1 MTRHVIVH
9 QFDPTRHVAGGIAGY
24 IRDLIEHGGEDHDF
38 AVVGVE
44 KRGKGMLGRWRT
56 VDIGGRSIE
65 FMPVAHME
73 AGNQQRFIPHSFR
86 LAYGLLRYRPR
97 LDDAIIH
104 NHRPELGAVT
114 SVIFPKARRV
124 QFIHDDALEAFSWRK
139 ETMWRFFPRVFQ
151 LFERRAV
158 STAERA
164 LVMRSSTLSRV
175 GRHSSTAVMGANWY
189 DARYFHTTGR
199 RSRSGS
205 RPRIGWAGRFEPPK
219 DPLTA
224 VGVFAELRAR
234 GVEFEAWMAG
244 AGTLSQDVRTAV
256 DAAGLGG
263 IVRLPGVLSPA
274 ELADEFRQSDLF
286 LMTSRW
292 EGIPRAAIEA
302 RACGVPVVSTAVGEL
317 PAMITDGVN
326 GFVSS
331 SRSVGDIAATVEQGL
346 TLTPGESIAVT
357 VADLEVGLIVPKLL
371 NQVAGGRG

>member
-1 MTRHVIVH
+1 VTRHVIVH

-24 IRDLIEHGGEDHDF
+24 IRDLIEHGGDDHTF

-44 KRGKGMLGRWRT
+44 KRGQGVLGRWRT
-56 VDIGGRSIE
+56 VEIGGRSIE

-73 AGNQQRFIPHSFR
+73 AGNQQRFIPHSLR
-86 LAYGLLRYRPR
+86 LAYGLVRYRPR
-97 LDDAIIH
+97 LNGAIVH

-114 SVIFPKARRV
+114 SIIFPRARRV

-139 ETMWRFFPRVFQ
+139 ETMWRFFPGVFK

-158 STAERA
+158 GTAERA

-175 GRHSSTAVMGANWY
+175 RRHSSTAAMGANWY
-189 DARYFHTTGR
+189 DARYFHLGR
-199 RSRSGS
+199 RERSAPPS
-205 RPRIGWAGRFEPPK
+205 RIGWAGRFEPPK

-224 VGVFAELRAR
+224 VAVFAELRAR

-244 AGTLSQDVRTAV
+244 GGTLAEDVRAAV
-256 DAAGLGG
+256 EQAGLGDV
-263 IVRLPGVLSPA
+263 VRLPGVLSPA

-302 RACGVPVVSTAVGEL
+302 RACGVPVVSTDAGEL
-317 PAMITDGVN
+317 SSMITEGVN
-326 GFVSS
+326 GYVSP
-331 SRSVGDIAATVEQGL
+331 SRSAADLADTIQRGL
-346 TLTPGESIAVT
+346 TLAAGEPIAAT
-357 VADLEVGLIVPKLL
+357 VADLEVGRIVPKLL
-371 NQVAGGRG
+371 NQLAAGRG